1 MSFHGFQ
8 LFFLF
13 HLLNINLIHFFVL
26 LLILIIHKRVE
37 LISHF
42 HFLKEL
48 FHCLILQVYLGD
60 LNYLIFLDYRFLI
73 EVSRLSSLFKYPI
86 VIFNN
91 HLFHFIF
98 TVLIN
103 HQVFSIILF
112 ILILIFRFIPLF
124 VILIMIQI
132 ILSYLFFINFMP
144 ILLILANILILFNFL
159 SKLYY

>member
-1 MSFHGFQ
+1 MNQFLINNFIISLSFILHNYLSFIITSLHCFVLLTLINSNALSILLAMSFHGFH

-13 HLLNINLIHFFVL
+13 RLLNINLIHFFVL

-73 EVSRLSSLFKYPI
+73 EVFLLSSLFKYPI

-103 HQVFSIILF
+103 
-112 ILILIFRFIPLF
+112 
-124 VILIMIQI
+124 
-132 ILSYLFFINFMP
+132 SYSYF
-144 ILLILANILILFNFL
+144 
-159 SKLYY
+159 